1 MDVPAEAWVVIAGVI
16 LAGMAGAIWS
26 ARQND
31 KRVADYEKQINAA
44 RDVHARSQ
52 TILDR
57 QEEMHRRSLTLLDRQ
72 EELLRRAE
80 LLMERLE
87 KNRNSG

>member
-1 MDVPAEAWVVIAGVI
+1 MPAEAWVVIGGVI
-16 LAGMAGAIWS
+16 LAGVAGAIWS
-26 ARQND
+26 ARQYD
-31 KRVADYEKQINAA
+31 KRAADYQKQIDAA
-44 RDVHARSQ
+44 HDVHGRSQ
-52 TILDR
+52 AMLDR
-57 QEEMHRRSLTLLDRQ
+57 QEEVYRRSLALLDRQ